1 MILVIE
7 IVCCS
12 ILFAIL
18 LIWRIKTKPE
28 WKIQDMP
35 KVLQKKVVRKR
46 EYRRKNFKIFT
57 EKEKTLKRLPFY
69 ILSVV
74 LLTVMMWFA
83 GARSFAKGFIYSF
96 LLCATVKL
104 VCVLVIDCGWYAHN
118 KKVWIDGT
126 EELAPKS
133 YQNYRYY
140 FGTIPRAMLI
150 AAFMAVFTG
159 FFVDIMPRMEN
170 DNYADKYT
178 EVNDILNE
186 AVKNYNVPGI
196 SVMVVDS
203 EGILFSDNYGKCKS
217 SQTPFVV
224 GALGKSFT
232 ASCIMKL
239 SREGSLRLEHTV
251 DRYVDAKKYFKDPS
265 DAKKITIRQLLNNTS
280 GLGVYQHLGNAK
292 IVNKNG
298 QYTYANINYDL
309 LGKVIESVTGET
321 YNEYL
326 TKNILKPLGM
336 YNTSA
341 DERTAKENGLIQGHR
356 NYFGVN
362 LPSAAKFPD
371 EDSWATE
378 SAGYITSSA
387 ADMGKYLQMFLR
399 GGYGVVSEKGISTML
414 YNRVPTEKSG
424 KYQYGMGWLY
434 TDEYVEPVFNH
445 SGRAQNYMSS
455 MYLLPESDMGIV
467 ILADTNDYLVTNDLM
482 DQISNKVMLTLL
494 GHATKELDPY
504 AYEDSHM
511 IINLIYIALVL
522 IGIVEIIRARKW
534 KRNTEGNMI
543 INIFLHLLLPTA
555 ILLLPVIIGVP
566 YWVIWEYARDS
577 FIALTLSAFLLYIGG
592 LMKLKK

>member
-1 MILVIE
+1 M
-7 IVCCS
+7 
-12 ILFAIL
+12 
-18 LIWRIKTKPE
+18 
-28 WKIQDMP
+28 
-35 KVLQKKVVRKR
+35 
-46 EYRRKNFKIFT
+46 
-57 EKEKTLKRLPFY
+57 
-69 ILSVV
+69 
-74 LLTVMMWFA
+74 
-83 GARSFAKGFIYSF
+83 
-96 LLCATVKL
+96 
-104 VCVLVIDCGWYAHN
+104 LVIDCGWYAHN

-186 AVKNYNVPGI
+186 AVKNYKVPGI

-326 TKNILKPLGM
+326 KKNILKPLGM

-341 DERTAKENGLIQGHR
+341 DERTAKENGLIQGYR

-362 LPSAAKFPD
+362 LPSAAEFPD

-494 GHATKELDPY
+494 GHAAKELDPY

-522 IGIVEIIRARKW
+522 VGIVEIIRARKW

>member
-1 MILVIE
+1 
-7 IVCCS
+7 
-12 ILFAIL
+12 
-18 LIWRIKTKPE
+18 
-28 WKIQDMP
+28 
-35 KVLQKKVVRKR
+35 
-46 EYRRKNFKIFT
+46 
-57 EKEKTLKRLPFY
+57 
-69 ILSVV
+69 
-74 LLTVMMWFA
+74 
-83 GARSFAKGFIYSF
+83 
-96 LLCATVKL
+96 
-104 VCVLVIDCGWYAHN
+104 
-118 KKVWIDGT
+118 
-126 EELAPKS
+126 
-133 YQNYRYY
+133 
-140 FGTIPRAMLI
+140 
-150 AAFMAVFTG
+150 
-159 FFVDIMPRMEN
+159 
-170 DNYADKYT
+170 
-178 EVNDILNE
+178 
-186 AVKNYNVPGI
+186 
-196 SVMVVDS
+196 
-203 EGILFSDNYGKCKS
+203 
-217 SQTPFVV
+217 
-224 GALGKSFT
+224 
-232 ASCIMKL
+232 
-239 SREGSLRLEHTV
+239 
-251 DRYVDAKKYFKDPS
+251 
-265 DAKKITIRQLLNNTS
+265 
-280 GLGVYQHLGNAK
+280 
-292 IVNKNG
+292 
-298 QYTYANINYDL
+298 YTYANINYDL
-309 LGKVIESVTGET
+309 LGKIIESVTGET

-341 DERTAKENGLIQGHR
+341 DESTAKENGLIQGYR

-362 LPSAAKFPD
+362 LPSAAEFPD

-494 GHATKELDPY
+494 GHAAKELDPY

-522 IGIVEIIRARKW
+522 VGIVEIIRARKW

-566 YWVIWEYARDS
+566 YWVIWEYAQDS
-577 FIALTLSAFLLYIGG
+577 FIVLTLSAFLLYIGG